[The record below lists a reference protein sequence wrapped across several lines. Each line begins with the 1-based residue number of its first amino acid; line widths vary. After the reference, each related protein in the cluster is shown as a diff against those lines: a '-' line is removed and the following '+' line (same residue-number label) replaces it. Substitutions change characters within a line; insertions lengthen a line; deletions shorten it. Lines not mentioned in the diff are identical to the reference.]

1 MKISIDVS
9 VLNQIH
15 EALLLEP
22 IGINLPWTQ
31 AQAVLRA
38 RARVE
43 LRDAIKDCETAYEGS
58 R

>member
-1 MKISIDVS
+1 MKILVDVAL
-9 VLNQIH
+9 LNQIH

-22 IGINLPWTQ
+22 HGIDLPWTQ

-43 LRDAIKDCETAYEGS
+43 LRDAMKDVDVNEGS
-58 R
+58 K